1 MVLQQR
7 GFLGAEGGGDILA
20 FFFGE
25 DDAVELA
32 VDDVVLNNIN
42 IWLPKSNKRE
52 KARRTL

>member
-7 GFLGAEGGGDILA
+7 GFLGPEGGGDILA

-32 VDDVVLNNIN
+32 VDDVVLNSIN
-42 IWLPKSNKRE
+42 MILP
-52 KARRTL
+52 